1 MVYLFCAIAS
11 CLRRFLRSC
20 ISCATKLL
28 DLVAAFG
35 GGSSPYRRRFA
46 AVALFLGMFF
56 CGPGVQSW
64 ARQSAPPAAPKAS
77 PAAPLAAASLYGTV
91 VGPGGAVL
99 AGAKLTLSG
108 TVARTAT
115 SRSDGGFAF
124 KALPAGVYRLTA
136 AGPGMKSVTIRHIVL
151 GAGAIRFLPQI
162 VLWVNASTTVRVAA
176 PTEALA

>member
-64 ARQSAPPAAPKAS
+64 ARQSAP
-77 PAAPLAAASLYGTV
+77 LAAASLYGTV

-99 AGAKLTLSG
+99 AGAKLALSG